1 MKQQKTKEIIDIF
14 YMTRAL
20 ELAQRAYP
28 APNPQVGAILVRD
41 GKIIG
46 EGFHAAPGQEHAE
59 IIALHDAEKKKVL
72 PDGATLY
79 VTLEPCCH
87 FGKTPPCI
95 DAIVVAGVKRVVIG
109 CVDQN
114 PMVNGAGITALIHAG
129 VTVNVGVLG
138 KECAALYKN
147 FFHTQKTKRAYVT
160 LKSAMTLDGK
170 IAQKPDAASNISSP
184 ESRYRSHELRR
195 DHDGILV
202 GIGTVLADDPQLN
215 CRIPCTKQPVPI
227 ILDSTLRIP
236 LNAKVLK
243 NSKTI
248 IATTKRADKKKRD
261 ALQKKGYRVVVS
273 KEGREVDVGRLL
285 RELPSLGILSV
296 LVEGGA
302 HVNAAFAEHHLV
314 DHVCFFIAPKLFGKA
329 VPLFAATKLFAKD
342 GMQLKNVVYKQVGAD
357 ICVEGDLL
365 QRSKHTHSPRC
376 YYIQTQSIM
385 NY

>member
-1 MKQQKTKEIIDIF
+1 MKQQKTKETASQNTVEQEHIDIF
-14 YMTRAL
+14 YMSRAL
-20 ELAQRAYP
+20 ELAQQAYP
-28 APNPQVGAILVRD
+28 APNPQVGAVLVRD

-46 EGFHAAPGQEHAE
+46 EGFHAAPGKEHAE
-59 IIALHDAEKKKVL
+59 IVAINEAEKKKIL

-87 FGKTPPCI
+87 FGKTPPCV

-138 KECAALYKN
+138 KECSALYKN
-147 FFHTQKTKRAYVT
+147 FFHTQKTKRVYVT

-170 IAQKPDAASNISSP
+170 IAQKQDARSTISSP
-184 ESRYRSHELRR
+184 ESRYKSHELRR

-215 CRIPCTKQPVPI
+215 CRIPCRKQPVPI
-227 ILDSTLRIP
+227 IVDTTLRIP

-243 NSKTI
+243 NAKTI
-248 IATTKRADKKKRD
+248 IATTKRADKKRLD
-261 ALQKKGYRVVVS
+261 LLQKKGYRVIIFAKES
-273 KEGREVDVGRLL
+273 KEVDIAGLL
-285 RELPSLGILSV
+285 RELPSFGILSV

-302 HVNAAFAEHHLV
+302 HINTAFVEHNLV
-314 DHVCFFIAPKLFGKA
+314 DHVCLFIAPKFFGKA
-329 VPLFAATKLFAKD
+329 VPLFAASKLFGKE
-342 GMQLKNVVYKQVGAD
+342 GIVLKNVVYKQVGAD
-357 ICVEGDLL
+357 MCVEGDL
-365 QRSKHTHSPRC
+365 
-376 YYIQTQSIM
+376 
-385 NY
+385 

>member
-1 MKQQKTKEIIDIF
+1 MKQQKTKEAAQQNTAEQEHIDMF
-14 YMTRAL
+14 YMSRAL

-28 APNPQVGAILVRD
+28 APNPQVGAVLVRD

-46 EGFHAAPGQEHAE
+46 EGFHTAPGQEHAE
-59 IIALHDAEKKKVL
+59 IAALHEAEKKKVL

-87 FGKTPPCI
+87 FGKTAPCV

-114 PMVNGAGITALIHAG
+114 PMVNGAGVTALIHAG
-129 VTVNVGVLG
+129 ATVNVGVLG

-170 IAQKPDAASNISSP
+170 IAQKPDAASSISSP
-184 ESRYRSHELRR
+184 ESHYKSHELRR

-215 CRIPCTKQPVPI
+215 CRVPCTKQPVPI
-227 ILDSTLRIP
+227 VLDSTLRLP
-236 LNAKVLK
+236 LHAKVLK
-243 NSKTI
+243 NPRTI
-248 IATTKRADKKKRD
+248 IATTKRADKKKRE

-273 KEGREVDVGRLL
+273 KEGREVDIVGLL

-302 HVNAAFAEHHLV
+302 HINAAFVEHNVV
-314 DHVCFFIAPKLFGKA
+314 DHVCFFIAPKFFGKA
-329 VPLFAATKLFAKD
+329 VALFAATKLFGKE
-342 GMQLKNVVYKQVGAD
+342 GLQLKNVVYKQIGID

-365 QRSKHTHSPRC
+365 
-376 YYIQTQSIM
+376 
-385 NY
+385 